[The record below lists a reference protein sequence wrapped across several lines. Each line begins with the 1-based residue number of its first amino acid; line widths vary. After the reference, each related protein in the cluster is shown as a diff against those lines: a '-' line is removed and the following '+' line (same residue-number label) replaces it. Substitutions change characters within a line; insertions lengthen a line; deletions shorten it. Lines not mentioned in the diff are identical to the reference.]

1 MLSKRLSIKPGAEAG
16 DGLPA
21 GGSAPGFRLSDLVYK
36 WYRLHGATLRDA
48 KYRLRRTLSICYALG
63 DPAVS
68 EFTAEHFA
76 EYRERRLKEVTPST
90 VNHEHRYLK
99 AVFNE
104 CIRMQVWT
112 GPNPLMALRQV
123 HVHEPELLY
132 LSIQQCSRLLDECS
146 NSRNPYVR
154 TIALICLS
162 TGARWREAEELQRHH
177 VSGGRVHFYG
187 TKNGRFRVVPISA
200 ALQEEILSVGQKGKA
215 RLFPESR
222 TAFRC
227 AYKRAGLTTP
237 GQCLHILRHTFAS
250 HFMMNGGDILTL
262 QRILGHSDLK
272 MTMRYA
278 HLSPDH
284 LRDALKYSP
293 VSAAPQ
299 WLAAD
304 PSPYCSE
311 EHRSMSDESGLD
323 ELKALLETC
332 DKEKMELSEED
343 KAWIDAPPVGKELL

>member
-1 MLSKRLSIKPGAEAG
+1 MRVNHHSSQPAHGASG
-16 DGLPA
+16 GLPT
-21 GGSAPGFRLSDLVYK
+21 GGTGVGLRLSDMVHT
-36 WYRLHGATLRDA
+36 WYRLHGTTLRDA
-48 KYRLRRTLSICYALG
+48 KYRFRRTLSIAYSLG
-63 DPAVS
+63 DPFVE
-68 EFTAEHFA
+68 EFTAQHFA
-76 EYRERRLKEVTPST
+76 EYREKRLQEVSPST

-104 CIRMQVWT
+104 CIRMEVWK

-123 HVHEPELLY
+123 RINEPELMY
-132 LSIQQCSRLLDECS
+132 LTIDQCTRLLDECR

-177 VSGGRVHFYG
+177 VNGGRVHFYG
-187 TKNGRFRVVPISA
+187 TKNGRFRVVPIS
-200 ALQEEILSVGQKGKA
+200 EELETQILREGQRGKG

-222 TAFRC
+222 TAYRC

-284 LRDALKYSP
+284 LRDALRFSP
-293 VSAAPQ
+293 VSEAPH
-299 WLAAD
+299 WL
-304 PSPYCSE
+304 
-311 EHRSMSDESGLD
+311 
-323 ELKALLETC
+323 T
-332 DKEKMELSEED
+332 
-343 KAWIDAPPVGKELL
+343 V